1 MIRVSIVEDN
11 DQFRKAL
18 ETIITHGK
26 DTTLVGSYTS
36 AEKALTGL
44 EQSPPDVAIVDVSL
58 PGMSGPELI
67 VRLKNKIHQTQ
78 FMVCTIHDDNDT
90 IFEAL
95 KSGAAGYILKDPV
108 TAEEILKAIRDLY
121 NGGSPMSPF
130 IARKVIGSFQKPVI
144 NDVNSLLSLR
154 EKEVLE
160 LVAQGLLY
168 KEIALRLTISTET
181 VKKHLKNIYQKLHV
195 QNKVEALNK
204 FRLFAI

>member
-1 MIRVSIVEDN
+1 MIRVAIVEDN

-26 DTTLVGSYTS
+26 DTTLAGSYTS
-36 AEKALTGL
+36 AEKALGGL
-44 EQSPPDVAIVDVSL
+44 EQSPPDVAIIDVSL
-58 PGMSGPELI
+58 PGMRGPELI

-95 KSGAAGYILKDPV
+95 KSGASGYILKDPV
-108 TAEEILKAIRDLY
+108 TAEEILRAIRDLY

-130 IARKVIGSFQKPVI
+130 IARKVIGSFQKPMI

-181 VKKHLKNIYQKLHV
+181 VKKHLKNIYNKLHV
-195 QNKVEALNK
+195 QNKVEAINK
-204 FRLFAI
+204 FRLL

>member
-1 MIRVSIVEDN
+1 MIRVAIVEDN

-18 ETIITHGK
+18 ETIITHGN

-36 AEKALTGL
+36 AEKALGGL

-58 PGMSGPELI
+58 PGMRGPELI

-95 KSGAAGYILKDPV
+95 KSGASGYILKDPV

-181 VKKHLKNIYQKLHV
+181 VKKHLKNIYNKLHV
-195 QNKVEALNK
+195 QNKVEAINK
-204 FRLFAI
+204 FRLL

>member
-1 MIRVSIVEDN
+1 MIRVAIVEDN

-36 AEKALTGL
+36 AEKALIGL
-44 EQSPPDVAIVDVSL
+44 EQSQPDVAIIDVSL
-58 PGMSGPELI
+58 PGMRGPELI

-95 KSGAAGYILKDPV
+95 KCGASGYLLKDPI

-121 NGGSPMSPF
+121 NDGSPMSPF
-130 IARKVIGSFQKPVI
+130 IARKVIGSFQKPMI

-168 KEIALRLTISTET
+168 KEIALRLTISIET
-181 VKKHLKNIYQKLHV
+181 VKKHLKNIYNKLHV
-195 QNKVEALNK
+195 QNKVEAINK
-204 FRLFAI
+204 FRLL